1 MTEEEIKNLLQDN
14 IDDAYSFVESDV
26 NADRKRAMEYYLRQP
41 YGNEVTGKSSV
52 VTGEV
57 AESIDGALPQLMKVF
72 TQNTDVVE
80 FTPQNDGDA
89 TVAENVTQYINH
101 IFNKDNAGAIIMHN
115 WFFDAL
121 TQKTG
126 IVKAYWNDEKD
137 VNEETYKGL
146 SQDELTELTQDDTV
160 EIISQEVIEIPL
172 DTVDNKAQMTNEV
185 GSLHQD
191 IPEPIYVYNVKLRT
205 TLNNSR
211 VKIENVPPADFMID
225 RHADNIS
232 DARFVAQRKMLTR
245 AELVAMGY
253 DQSIV
258 DDLSTDGDIQLDN
271 FNPITGF
278 NNVEANNTDKTQDL
292 IATYECYLDIGEE
305 DGLAK
310 KHRVCYASNT
320 ILSDEEIDYVPFYS
334 LCPFPIPHSFYGQ
347 SMADRTMELQFIKST
362 ITRQMLDNLY
372 LTNNSRVGIVE
383 GQCNIDDVLNSTAGG
398 VIRMKNPNAIVPLTV
413 QSSANQSFPFLEY
426 LDQVQAKRTGVSDMM
441 NGLDPNVLQNVSATA
456 VAAMTQQSQGKLEL
470 MARVFADTGVKN
482 LMQGLLHLVCK
493 YQDEPRAMAING
505 KPMNIDPRE
514 WTNLYNVNINV
525 GLGNGRPDEKIAMLN
540 MVMAKQEMI
549 LQQYGMSNPL
559 VNLKQY
565 RDTLAKFINASGY
578 RDDSQFMNEISDEEL
593 AQIQQQDAQADKTPP
608 EVQAAQAIAK
618 AETDKAQMKSQT
630 DMAAQQL
637 KMQEMHLKTEIEQ
650 QKLALERQ
658 QQELDSAKEML
669 KIQTERAKLDAD
681 IQLREVELKIKEEAL
696 YDKSNSDDMKNM
708 INAVDK
714 ISKING

>member
-441 NGLDPNVLQNVSATA
+441 NGLDPNTLQNVSATA
-456 VAAMTQQSQGKLEL
+456 VSAMTTQSQGKIEL
-470 MARVFADTGVKN
+470 IARTFADTGVRS
-482 LMQGLLHLVCK
+482 LFQGILQLVCK
-493 YQDEPRAMAING
+493 YQKQPVIMKIDN
-505 KPMNIDPRE
+505 KNVNIDPTE
-514 WTNLYNVNINV
+514 WDTQYHVTINV
-525 GLGNGRPDEKIAMLN
+525 GLGNGSKDEQVAMLS
-540 MVMAKQEMI
+540 MLLAKQEMI
-549 LQQYGMSNPL
+549 LQQYGMNNPL
-559 VNLKQY
+559 VTIKQY
-565 RDTLAKFINASGY
+565 RETLGKMINASGFK
-578 RDDSQFMNEISDEEL
+578 DDIQFIKEITAEESQQL
-593 AQIQQQDAQADKTPP
+593 AQQSAEAEKSPPP
-608 EVQAAQAIAK
+608 EVAAAEALAAAEIEKAK
-618 AETDKAQMKSQT
+618 MQQQS
-630 DMAAQQL
+630 DMAAQAL
-637 KMQEMHLKTEIEQ
+637 KMKEAQFKVEME
-650 QKLALERQ
+650 
-658 QQELDSAKEML
+658 QQELAL
-669 KIQTERAKLDAD
+669 KQQKQQIDAAQSLLDIETERSKLEAD
-681 IQLREVELKIKEEAL
+681 IRIRELELALKNKEINDRNESEDIRTVVSAVEKMAKA
-696 YDKSNSDDMKNM
+696 S
-708 INAVDK
+708 
-714 ISKING
+714 

>member
-258 DDLSTDGDIQLDN
+258 DDLSTDGDIQLDS

-334 LCPFPIPHSFYGQ
+334 LCPFPIPHAFYGQ

>member
-14 IDDAYSFVESDV
+14 IDDAFSFVESDV
-26 NADRKRAMEYYLRQP
+26 NADRKKAMEYYLRQP
-41 YGNEVTGKSSV
+41 YGNEVSGKSSV

-146 SQDELTELTQDDTV
+146 SQDELTELTQDPSV
-160 EIISQEVIEIPL
+160 EIIEQEMIEIPL

-245 AELVAMGY
+245 SELIAMGY

-278 NNVEANNTDKTQDL
+278 NNAEVNNTDKTQDL

-310 KHRVCYASNT
+310 KHRICYASNT

-334 LCPFPIPHSFYGQ
+334 LCPFPVPHAFYGQ

-372 LTNNSRVGIVE
+372 LTNNSRVGAVE
-383 GQCNIDDVLNSTAGG
+383 GQVNLDDVLNSTAGG
-398 VIRMKNPNAIVPLTV
+398 VIRMKNPNALVPLTV

-426 LDQVQAKRTGVSDMM
+426 LDNIQAKRTGVSDMM
-441 NGLDPNVLQNVSATA
+441 NGLDPNVLQNVSAMA
-456 VAAMTQQSQGKLEL
+456 VAAMTTQSQGKLEL

-493 YQDEPRAMAING
+493 YQDEPRALAING
-505 KPMNIDPRE
+505 RPMNIDPRE

-578 RDDSQFMNEISDEEL
+578 RDDSQFMNEISEEEL
-593 AQIQQQDAQADKTPP
+593 AQLQQQDAQADKTPP

-618 AETDKAQMKSQT
+618 AETEKAQMKQST
-630 DMAAQQL
+630 DMASQQL
-637 KMQEMHLKTEIEQ
+637 KMQEMHLKTEMEQ
-650 QKLALERQ
+650 QKLQLERK

-714 ISKING
+714 IAKING